1 MQGTVIRAELAAVG
15 FGIIPARAGSSLS
28 AAESSRRARGHPRVC
43 GEQSLSSN
51 KNLQVQG
58 SSPRVRGA
66 DPLAL
71 VCVPQDGIIPACAG
85 SSRCSP
91 PRASCWGDHP
101 RACGEQRRSW
111 MVLMSNPGS
120 SPRVRGAGPS
130 PITLGATCGI
140 IPARAG
146 SSRACGRGATGS
158 WDHPRACG
166 EQDEPNIVS
175 CYPKGSSPR
184 VRGAG
189 QGRRLRHG
197 AGGIIPARA
206 GSSLTKQCKVSAT
219 RDHPRAC
226 GEQASATTVTT
237 SFTGSSPRVRG
248 AVTVRAALV
257 SGSGI
262 IPARAGS
269 SARSQGRRVPRRD
282 HPRAC
287 GEQTPRCA
295 KSAAMAGSS
304 PRVRGADFL
313 GGVSAKDNGIIPA
326 RAGSSFHR

>member
-1 MQGTVIRAELAAVG
+1 M
-15 FGIIPARAGSSLS
+15 
-28 AAESSRRARGHPRVC
+28 RV
-43 GEQSLSSN
+43 
-51 KNLQVQG
+51 G

-189 QGRRLRHG
+189 QGRRLRHS

-206 GSSLTKQCKVSAT
+206 GSSRSTCRTSSQPWDHPRACGEQSFVLFALSFIMGSSPRVRGAVGNIGRDHARFGIIPARAGSRRHEQCHLEQA

-226 GEQASATTVTT
+226 GEQFDEAMQGFSN
-237 SFTGSSPRVRG
+237 TGSSPRVRG
-248 AVTVRAALV
+248 AGTRAL
-257 SGSGI
+257 
-262 IPARAGS
+262 R
-269 SARSQGRRVPRRD
+269 QD
-282 HPRAC
+282 
-287 GEQTPRCA
+287 
-295 KSAAMAGSS
+295 
-304 PRVRGADFL
+304 
-313 GGVSAKDNGIIPA
+313 
-326 RAGSSFHR
+326 